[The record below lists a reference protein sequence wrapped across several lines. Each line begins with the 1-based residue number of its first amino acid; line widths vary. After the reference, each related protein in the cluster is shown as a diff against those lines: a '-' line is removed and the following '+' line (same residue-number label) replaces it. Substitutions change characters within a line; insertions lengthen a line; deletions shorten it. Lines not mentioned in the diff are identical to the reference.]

1 MQIQGNPTPA
11 PRPDK
16 GTRPAADVGTGSAFE
31 ATTSDVEAAG
41 VALPRRD
48 RETTRTTGARGDSL
62 EISGTAR
69 LLRAEPR
76 SEARA
81 ERIEELKQLLQQGTL
96 NTKESIE
103 LAARRILG
111 ARD

>member
-1 MQIQGNPTPA
+1 MQIHGNPSPA

-16 GTRPAADVGTGSAFE
+16 GSRPAADVGTGSTFE
-31 ATTSDVEAAG
+31 ATTSDVETPTAAI
-41 VALPRRD
+41 PQRD
-48 RETTRTTGARGDSL
+48 RETSRTTGARGDSL

-76 SEARA
+76 NEARA
-81 ERIEELKQLLQQGTL
+81 ERIEELKQRLQQGTL
-96 NTKESIE
+96 NSKEAIE

>member
-1 MQIQGNPTPA
+1 MQIQGTPSPA

-16 GTRPAADVGTGSAFE
+16 GARPAVDVGTGSTFE
-31 ATTSDVEAAG
+31 AETGRVDAPGA
-41 VALPRRD
+41 ALPATD
-48 RETTRTTGARGDSL
+48 RSSTRTTGNRGDSL

-69 LLRAEPR
+69 LLR
-76 SEARA
+76 SESNRGASA
-81 ERIEELKQLLQQGTL
+81 ERIEELKQSMREGTL
-96 NTKESIE
+96 NNREAIE